1 MRKGLLEEVISKAIY
16 ADDINMYTVCYR
28 DMDELKEVTL
38 KKFLE
43 LSENFQTIPAS
54 RIIYVKR
61 GDKTLYV
68 KKGFK

>member
-38 KKFLE
+38 KEFLE

-61 GDKTLYV
+61 GDKTLYA
-68 KKGFK
+68 KRALK

>member
-38 KKFLE
+38 KEFLE
-43 LSENFQTIPAS
+43 LSENFQSIPAS
-54 RIIYVKR
+54 RIIYIKR
-61 GDKTLYV
+61 GDKILYA
-68 KKGFK
+68 KKGF